1 MCQMKH
7 FWNIIIPLVVAF
19 SILQTGCHHDGAIM
33 QELARIDSLVYH
45 QHEKEALAALQQMD
59 AKQLG
64 KREQAYHAVLL
75 SMAMYKNYI
84 PCTSDSAIQ
93 EAVNYYKKSG
103 DDLMYLKALIA
114 QGCVN
119 EDMGKLEQAVESY
132 HHAEEL
138 PLATDSSMIAYA
150 KLRLGELYQSQVV
163 GTNTIALQKYKEA
176 LPIYKALGDGHY
188 ELVCLTSIGGIYRN
202 IDEKHDSAVV
212 YMEDAIALAQRLG
225 DQYHAFANRY
235 LLSEYYLVRE
245 KNYLLSKKYALQAI
259 EADKAIIDHPRA
271 HYRLAS
277 SYLYLGQP
285 DSAVYYLKIAP
296 QAVSA
301 RDSIVY
307 YELMSELEQ
316 RYWKNDG
323 KSKYYIQQAHAIA
336 DSMTINGL
344 NHRLL
349 AVEKEYD
356 VQLAELNQVKNVS
369 RLKSALLVAALLALG
384 LLALALLVWRYK
396 NQLRTKQ
403 NEAEML
409 KGDLAASLASLQQM
423 QSRIDDYEHSQ
434 QAGEEHHQSDHLRA
448 IINQQI
454 DTVHQLMEWSYQLD
468 SEKFAAKFRE
478 MMSLPHNGG
487 DSTYWTNLQTLVND
501 LHDNILIKAQEA
513 AGGTLNDSELN
524 LLALYCCGF
533 SRTVIMVAMGY
544 KNIGTVYNKKIQ
556 VAKKLGVNDLD
567 EFIAPC
573 R

>member
-64 KREQAYHAVLL
+64 KKEQAYHAVLL

-84 PCTSDSAIQ
+84 TCTSDSAIQ

-202 IDEKHDSAVV
+202 IDEKLDSAVV

-487 DSTYWTNLQTLVND
+487 DNTYWTNLQTLVND

>member
-1 MCQMKH
+1 MKY
-7 FWNIIIPLVVAF
+7 FWNIIIALAAAF
-19 SILQTGCHHDGAIM
+19 SILLAGCHHDGAIM
-33 QELARIDSLVYH
+33 QELTHIDSLVYH

-93 EAVNYYKKSG
+93 KAVSYYKKAG

-119 EDMGKLEQAVESY
+119 EDIGNLEQAAESY

-176 LPIYKALGDGHY
+176 LPIYKALDDGHY

-259 EADKAIIDHPRA
+259 AADKAIIDHPRA

-285 DSAVYYLKIAP
+285 DSSVYYLKIAP

-307 YELMSELEQ
+307 FELMSELEQ

-369 RLKSALLVAALLALG
+369 RLKSALLVGALLALG

-434 QAGEEHHQSDHLRA
+434 QAGEEHHKSDQLRN

-487 DSTYWTNLQTLVND
+487 DSTYWSNLQTLVND
-501 LHDNILIKAQEA
+501 LHDNILIKAQKT

-556 VAKKLGVNDLD
+556 VAKKLHVRDLD
-567 EFIAPC
+567 EFVRRHTA
-573 R
+573 